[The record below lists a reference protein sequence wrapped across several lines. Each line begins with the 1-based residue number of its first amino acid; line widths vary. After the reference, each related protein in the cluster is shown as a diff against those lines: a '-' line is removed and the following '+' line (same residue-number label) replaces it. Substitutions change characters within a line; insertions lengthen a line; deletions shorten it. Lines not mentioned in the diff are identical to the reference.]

1 VTALAV
7 KEPTH
12 IRSWLYLPSSGKG
25 GSCILNLKTEKYM
38 QCNCGGSTAEKTV
51 IKGKKVVA
59 SYQECTSC
67 KRVHI
72 TRLPVEN

>member
-1 VTALAV
+1 
-7 KEPTH
+7 
-12 IRSWLYLPSSGKG
+12 
-25 GSCILNLKTEKYM
+25 M

-72 TRLPVEN
+72 TRLPVENYMIKLEVGL

>member
-1 VTALAV
+1 MTPLGV

-51 IKGKKVVA
+51 TKDKKVVSA
-59 SYQECTSC
+59 YQECTSC
-67 KRVHI
+67 KRVLI
-72 TRLPVEN
+72 IRLTVEN